1 MGNGPLQHDH
11 LTCPAGAADTGIVAS
26 APDRDGPGARPTRMV
41 SSIALSG
48 VPPPIRDV
56 MVFIECAPRP
66 RTPTE

>member
-1 MGNGPLQHDH
+1 MGNGPLQQDH
-11 LTCPAGAADTGIVAS
+11 LTCPAGATDTGIVAS